1 MVAPRVTPFRK
12 VIESESP
19 SGVFNLWEMSMA
31 RRSGGAQGLPV
42 IHDRAAGIDV
52 GSRFHVVA
60 VGADLC
66 DEPVQTFQA
75 FTGDLERMAEWLL
88 GLGIKTVAMESTG
101 VYWVPVFEILQHRG
115 IEAIV
120 ANAREAKAVP
130 GRKSDVNDAQ
140 WLQRLHA
147 CGLLRA
153 SFRPGADI
161 AALRVYLRLRERHLD
176 YAAAHIQHMQ
186 KALTFMNLQL
196 HHVVTDVTGV
206 TGMKIIRAIVG
217 GEHDPKVL
225 AQMRDVRCKASME
238 TVCAAL
244 QGNYQPEQVFALGQ
258 ALALY
263 DFYQAQVDG
272 CDAKIEEVLGGLIA
286 DKVPPSAPMPKARH
300 RTVQPNAVNFD
311 LRPVLYQLAGV
322 DLTQIHGL
330 GPYVVLRLIAEC
342 GTDLSR
348 WKTAKHFTSW
358 LTLSP
363 GCKIS
368 GGKVLSAHTRKTS
381 NRVAAHLRL
390 AAVTVGRTNT
400 ALGAFYR
407 RLAARIGKAKA
418 VTATARKIAVLFYNA
433 MRFGMDYKD
442 PEATHYEQ
450 KYRERVIKQ
459 LHRRAA
465 QFGFTLQEAG
475 SVS

>member
-1 MVAPRVTPFRK
+1 
-12 VIESESP
+12 
-19 SGVFNLWEMSMA
+19 MS
-31 RRSGGAQGLPV
+31 SHKSKGAGLPV
-42 IHDRAAGIDV
+42 IHDRAAGIDI

-66 DEPVQTFQA
+66 KEPVQTFQA
-75 FTGDLERMAEWLL
+75 FTSDLQRMADWLVAT
-88 GLGIKTVAMESTG
+88 GIKTVAMESTD
-101 VYWVPVFEILQHRG
+101 VYWVPVYEVLESHGMEVIL
-115 IEAIV
+115 
-120 ANAREAKAVP
+120 ANAREARAVP
-130 GRKSDVNDAQ
+130 GRKTDVNDAQ

-153 SFRPGADI
+153 SFRPGRDI

-196 HHVVTDVTGV
+196 HHVVADVTGV
-206 TGMKIIRAIVG
+206 TGLKIIRAIVNG
-217 GEHDPKVL
+217 RRDPQVL
-225 AQMRDVRCKASME
+225 AQMRDVRCKASTE

-244 QGNYQPEQVFALGQ
+244 VGNYQPEHVFALAQ

-263 DFYQAQVDG
+263 DFYQARVVE
-272 CDAKIEEVLGGLIA
+272 CDAKIEEMLATLTA
-286 DKVPPSAPMPKARH
+286 EKEEPLTPLPKARH

-311 LRPVLYQLAGV
+311 VRPVLYHLSGV
-322 DLTQIHGL
+322 DLTQIHGI
-330 GPYVVLRLIAEC
+330 GPYLALRMIAEC
-342 GTDLSR
+342 GTNLSR
-348 WKTAKHFTSW
+348 WPTAKHFTSW

-368 GGKVLSAHTRKTS
+368 GGKVLSAHTRKTT
-381 NRVAAHLRL
+381 NRVVAHLRL
-390 AAVTVGRTNT
+390 AVVTVGRTNT

-433 MRFGMDYKD
+433 MRFGMQYQD
-442 PEATHYEQ
+442 PGATHYEQ

-465 QFGFTLQEAG
+465 EFGFTLQERA

>member
-1 MVAPRVTPFRK
+1 M
-12 VIESESP
+12 SSP
-19 SGVFNLWEMSMA
+19 KGSPA
-31 RRSGGAQGLPV
+31 GLPV
-42 IHDRAAGIDV
+42 IHDRAAGVDV

-60 VGADLC
+60 VGADRST
-66 DEPVQTFQA
+66 EPVQTFQA
-75 FTGDLERMAEWLL
+75 FTSDLQRMADWLVAM
-88 GLGIKTVAMESTG
+88 GIQTVAMESTG
-101 VYWVPVFEILQHRG
+101 VYWVPVYEVLEERG
-115 IEAIV
+115 IEVIL
-120 ANAREAKAVP
+120 ANAREARAVP

-153 SFRPGADI
+153 SFRPGRDV

-196 HHVVTDVTGV
+196 HHVVATVTGV
-206 TGMKIIRAIVG
+206 TGMNIIRAIVG
-217 GEHDPKVL
+217 GERDPQVL
-225 AQMRDVRCKASME
+225 AQMRDVRCKASHE
-238 TVCAAL
+238 TVRAAL
-244 QGNYQPEQVFALGQ
+244 VGNYQPEHVFALTQ

-263 DFYQAQVDG
+263 DFYQTRVDE
-272 CDAKIEEVLGGLIA
+272 CDAQIQAVLAALTA
-286 DKVPPSAPMPKARH
+286 DKATLSTPLPKARH

-311 LRPVLYQLAGV
+311 VRPVLYQLAGV
-322 DLTQIHGL
+322 DLTQIHGI
-330 GPYVVLRLIAEC
+330 GPYLALRLIGEC

-348 WKTAKHFTSW
+348 WPSAKHFTSW

-368 GGKVLSAHTRKTS
+368 GGKVLSAHTRKTT

-390 AAVTVGRTNT
+390 AAVTVGRTDT

-407 RLAARIGKAKA
+407 RLSARIGKAKA
-418 VTATARKIAVLFYNA
+418 VTATARKIAILFYNA
-433 MRFGMDYKD
+433 MRYGIDYQD
-442 PEATHYEQ
+442 PGASYYER

-465 QFGFTLQEAG
+465 EFGFTLQNAV